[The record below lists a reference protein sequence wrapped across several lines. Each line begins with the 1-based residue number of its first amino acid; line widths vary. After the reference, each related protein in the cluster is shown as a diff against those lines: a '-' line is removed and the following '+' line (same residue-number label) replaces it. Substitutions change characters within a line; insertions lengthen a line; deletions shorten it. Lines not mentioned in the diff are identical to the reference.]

1 MALNV
6 LTSLHKHNEAF
17 KKKLSKK
24 NKTNSKNTKKIKKNV
39 KNKKKEI
46 VKLRKKIQ
54 KEKSVSSDTRLEKA
68 TRELYSEYKDL
79 GDLEEKKTK
88 EMEEEEA
95 IYLKDLMNNLK
106 SVFIDEQKLLKSSEQ
121 VSAIIK
127 VIDNAVNLTSKD
139 DEAPEIM
146 SEKSEKQQ
154 RNDETKAEPEPEPE
168 PDVIERP
175 QSPQS
180 MGSRA
185 GSFLSLSS
193 FASYSFREENF
204 SKDSR
209 RDSQPLFSTVKR
221 SPSPFGKGGQAD
233 LGRRREPRR
242 KLDPSRP
249 PLPPLPPVPPRTSHI
264 TESLTNLR
272 QRLDEISGF
281 HTASYSLNQG
291 QSFHH
296 SLLLSQSLLDY

>member
-1 MALNV
+1 M
-6 LTSLHKHNEAF
+6 
-17 KKKLSKK
+17 SKK

-79 GDLEEKKTK
+79 GDLEERKTK

-139 DEAPEIM
+139 NEETEI
-146 SEKSEKQQ
+146 SGQKSEKQ
-154 RNDETKAEPEPEPE
+154 REDDTKVEPE

-180 MGSRA
+180 
-185 GSFLSLSS
+185 
-193 FASYSFREENF
+193 
-204 SKDSR
+204 
-209 RDSQPLFSTVKR
+209 
-221 SPSPFGKGGQAD
+221 
-233 LGRRREPRR
+233 
-242 KLDPSRP
+242 
-249 PLPPLPPVPPRTSHI
+249 
-264 TESLTNLR
+264 
-272 QRLDEISGF
+272 
-281 HTASYSLNQG
+281 
-291 QSFHH
+291 
-296 SLLLSQSLLDY
+296 